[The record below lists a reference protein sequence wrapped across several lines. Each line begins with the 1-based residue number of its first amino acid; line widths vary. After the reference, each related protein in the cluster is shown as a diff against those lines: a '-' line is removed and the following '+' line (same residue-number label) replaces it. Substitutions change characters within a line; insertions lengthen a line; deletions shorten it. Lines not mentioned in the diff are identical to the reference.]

1 MRRAMLKTPKIRCR
15 TYLQLGI
22 FELTREPSTKSAGL
36 VVKGGDSYSEDCEF
50 NPGAIYW
57 MDIFTLICCLIV
69 MFDGKCQT

>member
-50 NPGAIYW
+50 KSRRHI
-57 MDIFTLICCLIV
+57 L
-69 MFDGKCQT
+69 DGYFYIDLLFNCDV